1 MRVSGHSSQDKM
13 QGRQVKRRRLRIKP
27 ENKQKK
33 EEGKEEKQGFIL
45 AKTEAVPGSP
55 QTHN

>member
-1 MRVSGHSSQDKM
+1 M
-13 QGRQVKRRRLRIKP
+13 QGRERRPRTKP

-33 EEGKEEKQGFIL
+33 EEGKEEKQEVIL

-55 QTHN
+55 QTHS